1 MRVAGPRELFRTQFG
16 GDPLVVR
23 SPGRVNLIGEHTD
36 YNDGFVLPATV
47 DRAIVLAVA
56 PAVGRRC
63 RLLAADLS
71 DSTDADL
78 DDLQRSP
85 RGWPNY
91 LLGVV
96 DQLRRSGTEVPG
108 FDCVFGGDIP
118 PGAGMS
124 SSAAIEAGLAFALN
138 ELFSFG
144 LDRRT
149 LAKLA
154 RNAEHDFVGVRCG
167 IMDQF
172 ANLFGSPGHALK
184 LDCRSLEFELV
195 PFADPKV
202 HIVLCDSG
210 IKHALAGSEYN
221 VRRHQCEEGVA
232 ALQRTWPAV
241 LSLRDVDLEMLDRQ
255 RAELDPDV
263 YRRCR
268 HVVEENKRLLA
279 GCDELRRGDLAGFGQ
294 RMYDSHRGLRDDYS
308 VSCSELDILV
318 EIAAGIEGVYGAR
331 MMGGGFGGCTI
342 NLVQADAVVEFS
354 TAVTARYGQRTG
366 WSPRVFVTQ
375 IAGGTAVEA

>member
-1 MRVAGPRELFRTQFG
+1 
-16 GDPLVVR
+16 
-23 SPGRVNLIGEHTD
+23 
-36 YNDGFVLPATV
+36 
-47 DRAIVLAVA
+47 
-56 PAVGRRC
+56 
-63 RLLAADLS
+63 
-71 DSTDADL
+71 
-78 DDLQRSP
+78 
-85 RGWPNY
+85 
-91 LLGVV
+91 
-96 DQLRRSGTEVPG
+96 
-108 FDCVFGGDIP
+108 
-118 PGAGMS
+118 
-124 SSAAIEAGLAFALN
+124 
-138 ELFSFG
+138 
-144 LDRRT
+144 
-149 LAKLA
+149 
-154 RNAEHDFVGVRCG
+154 
-167 IMDQF
+167 
-172 ANLFGSPGHALK
+172 
-184 LDCRSLEFELV
+184 
-195 PFADPKV
+195 
-202 HIVLCDSG
+202 
-210 IKHALAGSEYN
+210 
-221 VRRHQCEEGVA
+221 
-232 ALQRTWPAV
+232 
-241 LSLRDVDLEMLDRQ
+241 LRDVDLEMLDRQ